1 MICISAKLFYIFY
14 LMVRKKLI
22 LKILLLVFVVSSSM
36 AEDIS
41 AYEKNSIF
49 VIKELSHKLKT
60 TVKSVMQKSGAI
72 EAIEYCNIA
81 ALDLTEE
88 VAIDS
93 ALVLKRTS
101 LKYRNNHNAP
111 DNWEL
116 SVLKRFEKRKSD
128 GEDINLITESA
139 IIDSPEKIFRYM
151 KAIPT
156 GKPCLTCHGAEI
168 KSNIVA
174 KINELYPYDKAKNF
188 KVGDIRGAFSV
199 IIPIEN

>member
-1 MICISAKLFYIFY
+1 ME
-14 LMVRKKLI
+14 RKKLI
-22 LKILLLVFVVSSSM
+22 LKILLLVFVVSSSI

-41 AYEKNSIF
+41 VYEKNSIF